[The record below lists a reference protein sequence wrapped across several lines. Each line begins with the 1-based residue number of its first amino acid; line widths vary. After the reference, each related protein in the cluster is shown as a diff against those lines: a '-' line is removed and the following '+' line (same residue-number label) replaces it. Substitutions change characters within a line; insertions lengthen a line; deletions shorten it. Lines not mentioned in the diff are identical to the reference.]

1 MSSSGFKYKLIKKTL
16 NEKLKVIFLTGT
28 AGAGKSLLTSK
39 IKEYYA
45 KNSTFP
51 ATLNLDPGVE
61 KLPYS
66 PDIDV
71 RDYVDVNSLMQQ
83 YELGSNGSLIMAND
97 LVATKID
104 EIQTEIDNVNPDYL
118 LVDTPGQ
125 IELFAYRQSGPFFVN
140 NIRADEKVNVFL
152 YDGTLISSPSNFVSL
167 TLLSTSIRLRLGLPT
182 LNVITKTDLIQDKL
196 SEILEWTSEDFDLE
210 SKIAKEV
217 DGETLPLI
225 SDMFHTL
232 SNNGFFEDLIPISNA
247 TGEGM
252 VNLESALSRTINL
265 GEEVE
270 D

>member
-1 MSSSGFKYKLIKKTL
+1 
-16 NEKLKVIFLTGT
+16 LKVIFVTGT

-45 KNSTFP
+45 KNSAFP
-51 ATLNLDPGVE
+51 ATLNLDPGVG

-66 PDIDV
+66 PDVDV
-71 RDYVDVNSLMQQ
+71 RDYVDLNSLMEQ

-97 LVATKID
+97 LIATKID
-104 EIQTEIDNVNPDYL
+104 EIQTEVDTINPDYL

-125 IELFAYRQSGPFFVN
+125 VELFAYRPSGPFFIKN
-140 NIRADEKVNVFL
+140 FNADEKINLFL
-152 YDGTLISSPSNFVSL
+152 FDGTMISSPSNFVSL
-167 TLLSTSIRLRLGLPT
+167 SLLSTSIRLRLGLPT
-182 LNVITKTDLIQDKL
+182 INTITKSDLIQDKL
-196 SEILEWTSEDFDLE
+196 DEILEWSSSESSLE
-210 SKIAKEV
+210 SAISNEV
-217 DGETLPLI
+217 DGETLSLV
-225 SDMFHTL
+225 SDMLQSLEKNEF
-232 SNNGFFEDLIPISNA
+232 SEDLIPISNA